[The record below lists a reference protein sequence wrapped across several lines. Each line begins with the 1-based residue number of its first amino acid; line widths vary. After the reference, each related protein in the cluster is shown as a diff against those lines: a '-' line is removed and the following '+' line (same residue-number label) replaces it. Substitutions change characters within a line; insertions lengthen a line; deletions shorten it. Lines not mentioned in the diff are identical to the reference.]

1 MAEEKRKEMTE
12 NVGKWIEKMD
22 PDEVKNYEAALL
34 AYLIGKEA
42 GKKERSKND

>member
-1 MAEEKRKEMTE
+1 MAEDKKKEIVE
-12 NVGKWIEKMD
+12 HIGEWIEKMD
-22 PDEVKNYEAALL
+22 PDEVKTYEAALL

>member
-1 MAEEKRKEMTE
+1 MAEDKKKEIVE
-12 NVGKWIEKMD
+12 HIGECVEKMD
-22 PDEVKNYEAALL
+22 PDAVLSFEATSL

>member
-1 MAEEKRKEMTE
+1 MAEEKRKEITE

-22 PDEVKNYEAALL
+22 PSDVKTYEAALL

>member
-1 MAEEKRKEMTE
+1 MAEEKREEITK
-12 NVGKWIEKMD
+12 NVGEWIEKMD
-22 PDEVKNYEAALL
+22 PDEVKTYEAALL